1 MLDEIDLKLGAEKL
15 RHGLLDEL
23 VRDGLFRLV
32 FVGRDGRKAVR
43 DENQTVLHVLKADFA
58 LAFLV
63 LTLLLDVGVDGGGE
77 GALRGLFRRAAVL
90 QPGRVVVVFNVID
103 AVGKAERRRDLHLI
117 LRLVRA
123 VAAAALGLDEG
134 RDGQCILPG
143 ELLDIVKDTVG
154 IAVVRRLER
163 AAALHAQA
171 ERHAAVDHGLPVQ
184 HVLKIA
190 LGHVDVREHLQ
201 IRPPADGRAGLL
213 AVGRGALQPA
223 DDFAVAEV
231 QGVLFP
237 VAPDGHIHVFRG
249 VLRGAR
255 AEAVEAERVL
265 VVFALVVLI
274 LAAGVH
280 FAEDQLPVV
289 ALLLLVPVHRTAA
302 PEILHLNGLVFV
314 ARNGYNIAES
324 LARLVD
330 RVRENFKHCVL
341 AALQPV
347 GAEDDARAFAYAL
360 RALEHRD
367 AVIAVG
373 CRWGLCHVVGFLSY
387 HKMW

>member
-1 MLDEIDLKLGAEKL
+1 M
-15 RHGLLDEL
+15 
-23 VRDGLFRLV
+23 
-32 FVGRDGRKAVR
+32 
-43 DENQTVLHVLKADFA
+43 
-58 LAFLV
+58 
-63 LTLLLDVGVDGGGE
+63 
-77 GALRGLFRRAAVL
+77 
-90 QPGRVVVVFNVID
+90 
-103 AVGKAERRRDLHLI
+103 
-117 LRLVRA
+117 
-123 VAAAALGLDEG
+123 
-134 RDGQCILPG
+134 
-143 ELLDIVKDTVG
+143 
-154 IAVVRRLER
+154 
-163 AAALHAQA
+163 
-171 ERHAAVDHGLPVQ
+171 
-184 HVLKIA
+184 
-190 LGHVDVREHLQ
+190 
-201 IRPPADGRAGLL
+201 
-213 AVGRGALQPA
+213 
-223 DDFAVAEV
+223 
-231 QGVLFP
+231 QGVFFP

-265 VVFALVVLI
+265 VVFALVVFI

-347 GAEDDARAFAYAL
+347 RAEDDAGAFAHAL

-367 AVIAVG
+367 AVIAVSR
-373 CRWGLCHVVGFLSY
+373 CWGLCHVVGSLSY